1 MREPLAEGSS
11 QGVGGHVFTTIEA
24 SNPTTQI
31 PHSTHPHTSTQS
43 HDVSIDTR
51 RPEGPVGQPSAQ
63 EEAFT
68 IDPAVQNQYPH
79 QQTET
84 LEDALQDSE
93 EEIEA
98 VIEDE
103 LVHLHQENEHLLL
116 VQQQMIR

>member
-1 MREPLAEGSS
+1 
-11 QGVGGHVFTTIEA
+11 
-24 SNPTTQI
+24 
-31 PHSTHPHTSTQS
+31 
-43 HDVSIDTR
+43 
-51 RPEGPVGQPSAQ
+51 VGQPSAQ

-116 VQQQMIR
+116 VQQQMIRWRVVLKRAQIMQQQIVQEKVTQVKLQQAIEDLRQEEHET